1 MYVLAGIAAD
11 EVARLERVLRAV
23 EALAAAMLALD
34 GGNGRRAHL
43 GASAT
48 PGAATLFV
56 TSVTP
61 HDAQVGSVRNGEF
74 GTIIEGVAEVTRQ
87 GSVLGDQRLALTAG
101 AIYGTCALH
110 TVQSPAL
117 QAEDAVLRIG
127 GPASIEQRGGAA
139 GTAIVVS
146 IPIQIRLRLRVADI
160 QELSQP

>member
-1 MYVLAGIAAD
+1 MYTLAGIAAD

-43 GASAT
+43 GASVT

-56 TSVTP
+56 TSVTVN
-61 HDAQVGSVRNGEF
+61 DSAVGSVRNGEQ
-74 GTIIEGVAEVTRQ
+74 GVIIRGVAEATRQ
-87 GSVLGDQRLALTAG
+87 GSLLGEQRLALTAG
-101 AIYGTCALH
+101 VIYGACALH

-117 QAEDAVLRIG
+117 QAEDAVLRVG
-127 GPASIEQRGGAA
+127 AEASVEQRGGAA
-139 GTAIVVS
+139 GTAIVTS
-146 IPIQIRLRLRVADI
+146 IPIEIRMRLRVADI